1 MTPKRQREV
10 VICEGRMS
18 VRSLK
23 PLSPCQGPP
32 IPRMVACALAG
43 TALAAVLIVSPS
55 ELTKKSPP
63 QTAYETV
70 VAVRELASDN
80 LGVTLPPAPP
90 VPPKVLMTD
99 NATKPTPI
107 TMGGGAVRA
116 SFTVVNP

>member
-10 VICEGRMS
+10 VICQGKMS
-18 VRSLK
+18 VRSLS

-32 IPRMVACALAG
+32 IPKIVACALAG

-70 VAVRELASDN
+70 VATRNMVSENVS
-80 LGVTLPPAPP
+80 VTLPPAPP
-90 VPPKVLMTD
+90 APPKFLMTD
-99 NATKPTPI
+99 NVTKPTEI
-107 TMGGGAVRA
+107 VGGGSVRA
-116 SFTVVNP
+116 SFTVVSK